1 MVLTGVR
8 FSCRAQEAIL
18 PNNPKNLIIMNEKIF
33 NTAVS
38 LLCEHN
44 PNEPQAKIEKT
55 VRRGMAISISPSEYL
70 NNLWKNLGKN

>member
-1 MVLTGVR
+1 
-8 FSCRAQEAIL
+8 
-18 PNNPKNLIIMNEKIF
+18 MNEKIF

-44 PNEPQAKIEKT
+44 PNEPQAEIEKT

-70 NNLWKNLGKN
+70 NNLWKNLEKN